1 MSKSLSHCKIE
12 ILTLNESLNKQ
23 AHFSDCLKLFHT
35 MLLVFLR
42 IFLAK
47 MFSFSQRLNL
57 ESPKNFEN
65 LQRICKRNVE
75 LIRVRC
81 PLGQKILVC

>member
-1 MSKSLSHCKIE
+1 
-12 ILTLNESLNKQ
+12 
-23 AHFSDCLKLFHT
+23 

-47 MFSFSQRLNL
+47 IFSFSQRLNL